1 MIATGIIR
9 RIDDLGRIVIPK
21 EIRRQLKVTE
31 GEPFEIFLTK
41 EGEVILK
48 PYRPQEYTLR
58 KGDFWE
64 ELIAPSGKVVC
75 GNHRLNAT
83 EILDALGIQYT
94 EEELESDEEEDQS
107 SSFSIPAPRQT
118 FADAVFYY
126 ITTSINLSREKCE
139 KVHKFLSRNLC
150 TLSIAYFSII
160 LYYNYR
166 KRGNQNDIRRKI
178 CKQNYSRKNR

>member
-107 SSFSIPAPRQT
+107 SSFSIPAPRQRT
-118 FADAVFYY
+118 SGAVFHYT
-126 ITTSINLSREKCE
+126 TTSINLSSEKCG
-139 KVHKFLSRNLC
+139 KNC
-150 TLSIAYFSII
+150 TKCFPE
-160 LYYNYR
+160 
-166 KRGNQNDIRRKI
+166 I
-178 CKQNYSRKNR
+178 CAI

>member
-9 RIDDLGRIVIPK
+9 RIDDLGRIVIPR
-21 EIRRQLKVTE
+21 EIRNKLKVSD
-31 GEPFEIFLTK
+31 GDSFEIFTTR

-48 PYRPQEYTLR
+48 PYKEQKYTLR

-64 ELIAPSGKVVC
+64 ELIAPNGKVVC

-107 SSFSIPAPRQT
+107 SSFSIPAPRQRLSG
-118 FADAVFYY
+118 AVFI
-126 ITTSINLSREKCE
+126 ITQ
-139 KVHKFLSRNLC
+139 
-150 TLSIAYFSII
+150 AFSI
-160 LYYNYR
+160 YQE
-166 KRGNQNDIRRKI
+166 KKCTKI
-178 CKQNYSRKNR
+178 

>member
-9 RIDDLGRIVIPK
+9 RIDDLGRIVIPR
-21 EIRRQLKVTE
+21 EIRKKLKVSD
-31 GEPFEIFLTK
+31 GDPFEIFMTR

-48 PYRPQEYTLR
+48 PYKKQEYTLR

-64 ELIAPSGKVVC
+64 ELIAPSGKMIC

-107 SSFSIPAPRQT
+107 SSFHFQRRALYHSTPSRAAFYVNRQ
-118 FADAVFYY
+118 FAQFCKRNFVYIVYCVFP
-126 ITTSINLSREKCE
+126 
-139 KVHKFLSRNLC
+139 
-150 TLSIAYFSII
+150 
-160 LYYNYR
+160 YNVVL
-166 KRGNQNDIRRKI
+166 
-178 CKQNYSRKNR
+178 

>member
-107 SSFSIPAPRQT
+107 SSFSIPTPRR
-118 FADAVFYY
+118 ARSSRGRIYY
-126 ITTSINLSREKCE
+126 YTTTAAFCQVEIRIKN
-139 KVHKFLSRNLC
+139 
-150 TLSIAYFSII
+150 T
-160 LYYNYR
+160 
-166 KRGNQNDIRRKI
+166 QN
-178 CKQNYSRKNR
+178 

>member
-1 MIATGIIR
+1 MKATGIVR

-31 GEPFEIFLTK
+31 GESFEISMTK

-107 SSFSIPAPRQT
+107 SSFSIPTPRRAWSLRVEFT
-118 FADAVFYY
+118 
-126 ITTSINLSREKCE
+126 
-139 KVHKFLSRNLC
+139 
-150 TLSIAYFSII
+150 II
-160 LYYNYR
+160 L
-166 KRGNQNDIRRKI
+166 QPPHFV
-178 CKQNYSRKNR
+178 KQKLE